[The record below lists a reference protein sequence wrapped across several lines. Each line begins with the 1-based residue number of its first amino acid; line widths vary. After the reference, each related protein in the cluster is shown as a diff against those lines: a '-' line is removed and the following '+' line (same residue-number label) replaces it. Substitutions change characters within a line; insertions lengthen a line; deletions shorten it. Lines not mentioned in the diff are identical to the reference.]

1 MIYAMY
7 VVVVLMG
14 YLIGSIPFG
23 VILTRIFAHKDI
35 RQTGSGKIGMTNVLR
50 TAGKK
55 AAALALLLDLG
66 KGALSAF
73 AAMLIFQSAYVTGLV
88 DDSTNIAYYA
98 QALASLAA
106 VGGHTWSLFLKFT
119 GGRGVNTFLGGL
131 LVMYWPAA
139 VLGGALM
146 IIVGLVS
153 KYMSL
158 GSISGAVAAFVML
171 IIVFIIKAYPVEYMT
186 YTTYTLIGAIF
197 IFIMH
202 HDNVSR
208 LVSGTERRLGQNAKS
223 ESLQAPDKHDLTEN
237 PDISM
242 KV

>member
-1 MIYAMY
+1 MIYVMY
-7 VVVVLMG
+7 FVVALIG
-14 YLIGSIPFG
+14 YLVGSIPFG
-23 VILTRIFAHKDI
+23 VILTRVFAKKDV
-35 RQTGSGKIGMTNVLR
+35 RQVGSGKIGMTNVMR
-50 TAGKK
+50 AAGKK
-55 AAALALLLDLG
+55 AAGLALLLDLG

-73 AAMLIFQSAYVTGLV
+73 IAILIFQSTYVNGLTAN
-88 DDSTNIAYYA
+88 STNIVYYA

-106 VGGHTWSLFLKFT
+106 VAGHIWSIFLRFT

-139 VLGGALM
+139 ILGGALM

-171 IIVFIIKAYPVEYMT
+171 IIVFIVKSYPIEYMT
-186 YTTYTLIGAIF
+186 YTTYTLVCAIF

-202 HDNVSR
+202 RDNVSR
-208 LVSGTERRLGQNAKS
+208 LISGTERRLDKNTESGNEPAVAK
-223 ESLQAPDKHDLTEN
+223 QK
-237 PDISM
+237 
-242 KV
+242 